1 MAMWPG
7 RCPLRASGKAGPVTL
22 APHRELLL
30 NRLGRSHAV
39 DKDWG
44 GFQACPLFAHPCTGS
59 GAHRHAPAA
68 GATARLRRV
77 PGMTARPWSQIA
89 WLGSTRASRIGRARG
104 AGDQS
109 TALLKVATADVTN
122 FREEFALLH
131 ALDAPG
137 LLRPRELATEGA
149 LPAMVLDDRDVV
161 LLADALG
168 TTPWETG
175 AALRMGLALARTLAV
190 LHAANLWHGDLRPTN
205 ILLEQRTGQTWIA
218 DLSAAVERR
227 RAGVREGVAVDDWA
241 WAAPEQTGRM
251 NRPVDHRADF
261 YQLGLL
267 LYRAL
272 AGRLPYDAAD
282 PLEWAHCHTARL
294 PLPLSAAA
302 PQVPAAVSDLVLKLL
317 AKTAEQRYRHAE
329 GLAQD
334 LQRCLAQWERTGT
347 VACFVLGADDMP
359 DEIDAPR
366 RLHGRAAELAA
377 LREAGEQAAAVSRP
391 QLVLLSGP
399 PGIGK
404 TALVQA
410 WRETWTAGRGRFVA
424 AKFDSQ
430 RREVPYA
437 ALAQAL
443 RELVQQVLAEPE
455 ARIAAWRTALA
466 GALGNSAQVMV
477 DLVPELVLVTG
488 RQPAL
493 SVLAPAE
500 AQNRLRWVLTRF
512 VGVFARAE
520 HPLAIFLDDLQWADV
535 ASLDLL
541 RDLLV
546 GGAAGA
552 LLVAGAYR
560 DRDVGAAHP
569 LSAMLER
576 VAAAG
581 LRVTRITMAPLGPQ
595 PMAALVGEC
604 LRAPAGEVEALAA
617 LVSRH
622 TQGNPFFVLQRLAE
636 LRAEGLLQFD
646 PQRQAWRWDLE
657 DIRARQLSD
666 DVLALV
672 ERRLRRLP
680 GATREALEHAALL
693 GGSGSMALLALAL
706 GSPPERTLDV
716 LGPALRGGLLACAG
730 GRYRFPHDR
739 VHEAAQG
746 LVAPPDRPA
755 RHLRIGRRLR
765 DGLPA
770 ADLDEHLFEV
780 VHQLNLGAH
789 LLADDEERL
798 RLARLNAQ
806 AGRQARARLA
816 FALAQEHLARAAAAW
831 PADGWT
837 VFRDETFALQLDLA
851 ECEVLVARFADADSR
866 LQALLPRAATGPER
880 ARVGA
885 LRIRLRLVPGQFGA
899 AAAAALEALAL
910 FGIRLPETGT
920 PALLPAAR
928 QAVEHAL
935 AGRGIDALLNAP
947 PLEDTETRTVLG
959 LIVDSFTGIYI
970 ARPDLFPLLVLEATQ
985 RVLRHGN
992 CEESAVVY
1000 TYYARVLLAAGH
1012 IADAYDY
1019 SQLAVRLNERLDDRK
1034 RRGMLLFSH
1043 AGFIHFWRRPFAS
1056 GRPILDR
1063 GFAACLEVG
1072 NFVHAALIAVNTCLY
1087 MVEAG
1092 ERLDELSAQVE
1103 RSLQFLRATH
1113 SGGTLEVVQCF
1124 GQFVHC
1130 LQGRTRAPASF
1141 DGDGHEHAA
1150 VVARMVEQKSLAG
1163 LGIVHMLEQMA
1174 AFIVG
1179 DPQAALQ
1186 AASRTEGVLHAVF
1199 AMAVRPSFVFYRAL
1213 ALAAAHDGM
1222 APEQQAAARRG
1233 IEQAVADLATWAAQ
1247 CPENYANRHALV
1259 AAELARLQGQELQ
1272 AERLYEEAIAA
1283 ARLGLLVPQEAL
1295 ACERA
1300 AAFHRARG
1308 MARIADGCLAESF
1321 AAYARWGATAKLGQ
1335 LAAAHPALRT
1345 TAAAAIPIDTLAVMK
1360 ATQALSSQID
1370 LDALLE
1376 TLMRIALEQAG
1387 AQAGRLYV
1395 AAGERFELAAEAE
1408 VRGEALAVQRHRPG
1422 LVVDD
1427 GDAGDE
1433 RHPASLLN
1441 YLRRSREPVLLADAT
1456 QPHPFSAD
1464 AYLRRSRPHS
1474 VLCVP
1479 LLRQSQVI
1487 GVLVLEHRQGTH
1499 AFTAAHAS
1507 VLGMLAAQAAI
1518 SLETAGLY
1526 SALKEENEQRRRA
1539 EAASLEWQAR
1549 ITRLVDSNLIA
1560 VRITDLDGRILDAND
1575 AYLAIIGYTREEMR
1589 SGMLTTERVTPPE
1602 YRVADERAGQ
1612 DLLIAGRYAPFE
1624 KEYVRKDG
1632 TRVPVLV
1639 GGILVEGPPLQT
1651 VGFVLDL
1658 SERRRAVA
1666 EREARLQ
1673 AEAANRA
1680 KSIFLANMSHEI
1692 RTPMNAILGMSQL
1705 ALQSGLDDTQA
1716 RYVQHVQRAAE
1727 SLLSILNDILDL
1739 SKIEA
1744 GHLEMECVEFDVDE
1758 VLDRLASVIGLK
1770 AEEKGIELV
1779 YALPPRLPRRL
1790 LGDPTR
1796 LGQVLLNLAGNAVK
1810 FTERG
1815 EVMLSITQEARE
1827 EQAIVLSFEVSDTGI
1842 GLEADQITRLFQ
1854 PFTQADS
1861 STTRRFGGTG
1871 LGLAICRRLVQL
1883 MGGDISVAS
1892 EPGRGSR
1899 FRFSARFGL
1908 PAAAAQ
1914 APRAFEHLH
1923 GLRVLVVDDNEC
1935 ARAQMAH
1942 MARAMALDAETAA
1955 DGDGALAAIA
1965 RADATDRAFD
1975 LVLLDWKMPGID
1987 GVEVARRLGA
1997 MALRHAPPSVLMV
2010 TAFSRDEARR
2020 RASQAGAPVAA
2031 LLAKPVTPSTLLDA
2045 CLNVL
2050 LPNRPAAGHGQ
2061 GVDAALAQHRQA
2073 LAGTRLLLVEDN
2085 PVNQE
2090 LACELLRRAGIEV
2103 SVADNGL
2110 VALQMLER
2118 QAFDGVLMDCQMP
2131 VLDGYE
2137 ATRRLRQ
2144 DGRWD
2149 RLPVIAMTANAM
2161 VGDRDDALAAGMN
2174 DHVSKP
2180 IKLGELFAALARW
2193 MPAAGRP
2200 AEAAAAGPGSLDE
2213 AALRE
2218 SGVQPGSAFHRRLL
2232 SMFAERN
2239 SHFDARFSAA
2249 ATDRRT
2255 AARLAHDLKSDAALL
2270 GARQLSALAA
2280 ELEAACAQGTPAPR
2294 LQAQL
2299 ELVRAEL
2306 ASTLQALTA
2315 NPPA

>member
-1 MAMWPG
+1 MLDG
-7 RCPLRASGKAGPVTL
+7 R
-22 APHRELLL
+22 
-30 NRLGRSHAV
+30 GRNHAV
-39 DKDWG
+39 DSDWG
-44 GFQACPLFAHPCTGS
+44 GFTAGPPFAHPGNATATGA
-59 GAHRHAPAA
+59 GGQPAA
-68 GATARLRRV
+68 AGPLAV
-77 PGMTARPWSQIA
+77 PLWGGGMTPRPWTQVT
-89 WLGSTRASRIGRARG
+89 WLGSTRASRIGRARSNEG
-104 AGDQS
+104 QPL
-109 TALLKVATADVTN
+109 ALLKVATADVTN
-122 FREEFALLH
+122 FREEFALLSS
-131 ALDAPG
+131 LQAPG
-137 LLRPRELATEGA
+137 LVRPLEWATEGA
-149 LPAMVLDDRDVV
+149 LPTMVLDDRGDHDVV
-161 LLADALG
+161 LLSDAFDAR
-168 TTPWETG
+168 PWDTG
-175 AALRMGLALARTLAV
+175 AALRMGLALARALAV
-190 LHAANLWHGDLRPTN
+190 LHAANVWHGDLRPTN
-205 ILLEQRTGQTWIA
+205 ILLERHSGQAWIA

-227 RAGVREGVAVDDWA
+227 RAGAREAPAIDDWA

-294 PLPLSAAA
+294 PPPLAGVA

-329 GLAQD
+329 GLAED
-334 LQRCLAQWERTGT
+334 LQRCLDAWERDGT
-347 VACFVLGADDMP
+347 VAPFALGASDPP
-359 DEIDAPR
+359 DEIEPPR
-366 RLHGRAAELAA
+366 HLHGRDA
-377 LREAGEQAAAVSRP
+377 EQAALDQALETTRAAARP

-404 TALVQA
+404 TTLVQA
-410 WRETWTAGRGRFVA
+410 WRDTWPAGRGRFVA

-443 RELVQQVLAEPE
+443 SELVKQVLAEPE

-466 GALGNSAQVMV
+466 GALGSSAQVMV
-477 DLVPELVLVTG
+477 DLVPELALVTG
-488 RQPAL
+488 AQPAL
-493 SVLAPAE
+493 QALAPAE
-500 AQNRLRWVLTRF
+500 ARNRLRWVLTRF
-512 VGVFARAE
+512 VGVFAPAE
-520 HPLAIFLDDLQWADV
+520 HPLVIFLDDLQWADV

-541 RDLLV
+541 RDLLT

-560 DRDVGAAHP
+560 DQAVDAAHP
-569 LSAMLER
+569 LSAVLER

-581 LRVTRITMAPLGPQ
+581 LAVTRITMAPLGAQ

-604 LRAPAGEVEALAA
+604 LHAPAGEVETLAA

-646 PQRQAWRWDLE
+646 PQHQAWRWDLE
-657 DIRARQLSD
+657 GIKARQLSD
-666 DVLALV
+666 DVVALV

-680 GATREALEHAALL
+680 GATREALEQAALL
-693 GGSGSMALLALAL
+693 GSSGAMALLALAL
-706 GSPPERTLDV
+706 GSLPSRTLDV
-716 LGPALRGGLLACAG
+716 LGPALRAGLVACG
-730 GRYRFPHDR
+730 DGRYRFPHDR
-739 VHEAAQG
+739 VHEAALS
-746 LVAPPDRPA
+746 LVPPPDRPA
-755 RHLRIGRRLR
+755 RHLLIGRRLL
-765 DGLPA
+765 DGLPP
-770 ADLDEHLFEV
+770 ADLEEHLLEV

-789 LLADDEERL
+789 LPTDDAERL
-798 RLARLNAQ
+798 RLARLNAR

-816 FALAQEHLARAAAAW
+816 FALAQEHLARAEAAW
-831 PADGWT
+831 PAEGWASW
-837 VFRDETFALQLDLA
+837 REETFALQLDLA
-851 ECEVLVARFADADSR
+851 ECECLVARFQDADNR
-866 LQALLPRAATGPER
+866 LQALLPRAATGSER
-880 ARVGA
+880 AQVCA
-885 LRIRLRLVPGQFGA
+885 LRIRVRLVPGQFGA

-910 FGIRLPETGT
+910 FGITFPETGAQ
-920 PALLPAAR
+920 ALLPAAH
-928 QAVEHAL
+928 QAVERAL
-935 AGRGIDALLNAP
+935 AGRGISALLDAP
-947 PLEDTETRTVLG
+947 PLQDAGARTVLG
-959 LIVDSFTGIYI
+959 LIVDSFTGVYI
-970 ARPDLFPLLVLEATQ
+970 ARPDVFPLLVLEATQ
-985 RVLRHGN
+985 LVLRHGN

-1019 SQLAVRLNERLDDRK
+1019 SRLAVRLNERLDDRK

-1063 GFAACLEVG
+1063 GFTACLEVG

-1124 GQFVHC
+1124 GQFVRC

-1141 DGDGHEHAA
+1141 DGDGHDHAA
-1150 VVARMVEQKSLAG
+1150 VLARMAEQKNVAG
-1163 LGIVHMLEQMA
+1163 LGIVHMLEQVA

-1186 AASRTEGVLHAVF
+1186 AAARTEGVLHAVF

-1213 ALAAAHDGM
+1213 ALAAAHPQM
-1222 APEQQAAARRG
+1222 PPEQQADALRR
-1233 IEQAVADLATWAAQ
+1233 IEQAVADLGTWREQ
-1247 CPENYANRHALV
+1247 CPENYATRHALV
-1259 AAELARLQGQELQ
+1259 SAELARLQGHELQ
-1272 AERLYEEAIAA
+1272 AEHLYEEAIST
-1283 ARLGLLVPQEAL
+1283 ARSGLLVPQEAL

-1308 MARIADGCLAESF
+1308 LGRIADGCLAESF
-1321 AAYARWGATAKLGQ
+1321 AAYARWGATAKLDQ
-1335 LAAAHPALRT
+1335 LAAAHPALRS
-1345 TAAAAIPIDTLAVMK
+1345 AAAGTVPIDTLAVMK
-1360 ATQALSSQID
+1360 AAQAVSSQID

-1387 AQAGRLYV
+1387 AQAARLYV
-1395 AAGERFELAAEAE
+1395 AAGEHFELAAEAE
-1408 VRGEALAVQRHRPG
+1408 VHGEALDVRRHRPG
-1422 LVVDD
+1422 LVVGSADGGSDD
-1427 GDAGDE
+1427 GGDDA
-1433 RHPASLLN
+1433 HPTSLLN
-1441 YLRRSREPVLLADAT
+1441 YLRRSREPLLLADAT

-1464 AYLRRSRPHS
+1464 AYLRRSRPRA

-1479 LLRQSQVI
+1479 LLRQSQVM
-1487 GVLVLEHRQGTH
+1487 GALVLEHRLGTH

-1526 SALKEENEQRRRA
+1526 TALKQENEQRRRA
-1539 EAASLEWQAR
+1539 EAASLQWQAR
-1549 ITRLVDSNLIA
+1549 ITRLVDSNLFA

-1575 AYLAIIGYTREEMR
+1575 AYLAIVGYTREEMR
-1589 SGMLTTERVTPPE
+1589 AGLLTTELLTPPE
-1602 YRVADERAGQ
+1602 YRLADERAGQ
-1612 DLLIAGRYAPFE
+1612 DLLTGGRYQPFE

-1639 GGILVEGPPLQT
+1639 GGILVEGPPPQT
-1651 VGFVLDL
+1651 VGFVLDI
-1658 SERRRAVA
+1658 SERRRAAA

-1680 KSIFLANMSHEI
+1680 KSVFLANMSHEI

-1705 ALQSGLDDTQA
+1705 ALQSGLNDTQA

-1744 GHLEMECVEFDVDE
+1744 GHLEMERVEFDVDE
-1758 VLDRLASVIGLK
+1758 VLDRLAAVIGLK

-1796 LGQVLLNLAGNAVK
+1796 LGQVLLNLASNAVK

-1827 EQAIVLSFEVSDTGI
+1827 DQAIVLSFEVSDTGI
-1842 GLEADQITRLFQ
+1842 GLSAEQIARLFQ

-1871 LGLAICRRLVQL
+1871 LGLVICRRLVQL
-1883 MGGDISVAS
+1883 MGGDISVES

-1908 PAAAAQ
+1908 PAAPVQ
-1914 APRAFEHLH
+1914 APRGFDRLH
-1923 GLRVLVVDDNEC
+1923 GLRLLVVDDNEC
-1935 ARAQMAH
+1935 AREQMAH
-1942 MARAMALDAETAA
+1942 MARAMALQADTAA
-1955 DGDGALAAIA
+1955 DGAGALDAIA
-1965 RADATDRAFD
+1965 RADAADRSFD

-1987 GVEVARRLGA
+1987 GVEVARRLGQ

-2010 TAFSRDEARR
+2010 TAFSRDEARQ
-2020 RASQAGAPVAA
+2020 RASQAGAPVAT
-2031 LLAKPVTPSTLLDA
+2031 LLSKPVTPSTLLDA
-2045 CLNVL
+2045 CLEVL
-2050 LPNRPAAGHGQ
+2050 LPARSAAARAPRADSA
-2061 GVDAALAQHRQA
+2061 DAALARHRQA
-2073 LAGTRLLLVEDN
+2073 LAGARLLLVEDN

-2090 LACELLRRAGIEV
+2090 LACELLQRAGIEV
-2103 SVADNGL
+2103 TVADNGRA
-2110 VALQMLER
+2110 ALETLER
-2118 QAFDGVLMDCQMP
+2118 QSFDGVLMDCQMP
-2131 VLDGYE
+2131 ELDGYE

-2144 DGRWD
+2144 DPRWA

-2174 DHVSKP
+2174 DHVAKP
-2180 IKLGELFAALARW
+2180 IKLGDLFATLARW
-2193 MPAAGRP
+2193 IPARGRPPAA
-2200 AEAAAAGPGSLDE
+2200 PGGFDD
-2213 AALRE
+2213 AALLD

-2232 SMFAERN
+2232 AMFAERN
-2239 SHFDARFSAA
+2239 GHFDARFSAA
-2249 ATDRRT
+2249 AGDHAA
-2255 AARLAHDLKSDAALL
+2255 AARMAHDLKSEAALL
-2270 GARQLSALAA
+2270 GASRLSRLAA
-2280 ELEAACAQGTPAPR
+2280 DLEAACAEGAPAAQVQAR
-2294 LQAQL
+2294 LA
-2299 ELVRAEL
+2299 LVRTEL
-2306 ASTLQALTA
+2306 ASALQTLATNTA
-2315 NPPA
+2315 A